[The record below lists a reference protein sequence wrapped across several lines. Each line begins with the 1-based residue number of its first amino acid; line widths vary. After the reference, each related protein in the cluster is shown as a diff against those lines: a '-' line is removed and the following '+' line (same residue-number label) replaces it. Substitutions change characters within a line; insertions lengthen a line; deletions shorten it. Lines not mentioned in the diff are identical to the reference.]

1 MTEKEIQDL
10 GFTKFNETEFD
21 GFVPEPFAT
30 PEELGELNMDDSL
43 VPNDYYY
50 YALELT
56 HGLDLISNSSD
67 EVNDKNEWYVEFFDT
82 YPPIRI
88 ADIEEVKVL
97 INVITKNK
105 TTQLTDVDTDLLVS
119 KVLEDDDL
127 NENI

>member
-30 PEELGELNMDDSL
+30 PEELAELNLDDSL
-43 VPNDYYY
+43 APNDYYY
-50 YALELT
+50 YVLELA

-67 EVNDKNEWYVEFFDT
+67 EVDDKNGWYVEFFDT

-88 ADIEEVKVL
+88 ADVEEVKVL

-119 KVLEDDDL
+119 KVFEDDDL